1 MGKKLS
7 TKQFNELKKIVE
19 AQGADFQKFA
29 EGSEEY
35 RQQAIKEGYESYKEK
50 FPEVYGLPVD
60 PTPDP
65 DVPPTPT
72 CGGHS
77 HWDGSKCVCDPGYHD
92 VNGECIADEEPPG
105 PDVPPEP
112 PAPNPA
118 GVIYDSNTD
127 GKWNDGNSR
136 VVKGND
142 GDIKPNGK
150 GIFTAASGS
159 PEVHIDGKGTA
170 ILVTKP
176 GFGRF
181 YLCVTNFNAQ
191 LDFDFNIMDSSVDNM
206 SIKGRSRH
214 QAGGAP
220 DNRFGGLGNAT
231 STKDTDFKIEEYH
244 NVHQQGY
251 NKTLP
256 TPLKVGEWY
265 SKRYIYHNTPDDKG
279 IKMEDWIDFKDGKGL
294 VKVFERTETKPI
306 AASMDKAMFDQ
317 ESWIWFR
324 LNGSGSIGFKNVKVT
339 AL

>member
-1 MGKKLS
+1 MAKLS
-7 TKQFNELKKIVE
+7 KKQFEDLKKIVE
-19 AQGADFQKFA
+19 AQGADFKTFA

-35 RQQAIKEGYESYKEK
+35 REQAIRNGYEEYKK
-50 FPEVYGLPVD
+50 QFPEVYGLPVD
-60 PTPDP
+60 PEP
-65 DVPPTPT
+65 DVPPTP
-72 CGGHS
+72 
-77 HWDGSKCVCDPGYHD
+77 DPT
-92 VNGECIADEEPPG
+92 PT
-105 PDVPPEP
+105 PEP
-112 PAPNPA
+112 TPEPIPNPV

-127 GKWNDGNSR
+127 GQWNNGISR
-136 VVKGND
+136 VVKDND

-214 QAGGAP
+214 QSGGNP
-220 DNRFGGLGNAT
+220 DHRFGGLGNAT

-251 NKTLP
+251 NKNLP

-265 SKRYIYHNTPDDKG
+265 SKRYIYQNTPDNKG
-279 IKMEDWIDFKDGKGL
+279 IHMEDWIDFKDGKGL
-294 VKVFERTETKPI
+294 VKVFERTETNPI
-306 AASMDKAMFDQ
+306 PSSMDKAKFDE

-324 LNGSGSIGFKNVKVT
+324 LNGSGSIAFKNVKVT